1 MKLFGTFVFVSCVT
15 REKDGK
21 VYANVNLEFE
31 DGKVMNIS
39 TDPEVA
45 KGMQKYRRHQGEFDV
60 GSYQGS
66 MYIRLVSASPVQS
79 K

>member
-1 MKLFGTFVFVSCVT
+1 MKLYGTFVFVSCVT

-31 DGKVMNIS
+31 DGKVMSIS

-45 KGMQKYRRHQGEFDV
+45 KSMQKYRQHQGEFDV
-60 GSYQGS
+60 GSYQGN
-66 MYIRLVSASPVQS
+66 MYIRLVSAAPVS
-79 K
+79 AK